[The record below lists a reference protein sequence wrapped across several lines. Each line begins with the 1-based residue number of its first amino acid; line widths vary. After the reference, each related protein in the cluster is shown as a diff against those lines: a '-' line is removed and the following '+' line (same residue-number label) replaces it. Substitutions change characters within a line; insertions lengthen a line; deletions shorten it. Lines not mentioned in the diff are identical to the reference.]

1 MSEVLLIIAS
11 VITAA
16 FGQIFIKYSTNYK
29 LLERNWIFY
38 VLLSILS
45 STVSFAANLILFKNE
60 EMSKISP
67 ILTAASIV
75 VVVTASVILFNDE
88 MNMRKVL
95 GVGFA
100 VVSVILLARS

>member
-38 VLLSILS
+38 ILLSI
-45 STVSFAANLILFKNE
+45 
-60 EMSKISP
+60 
-67 ILTAASIV
+67 
-75 VVVTASVILFNDE
+75 
-88 MNMRKVL
+88 
-95 GVGFA
+95 
-100 VVSVILLARS
+100 